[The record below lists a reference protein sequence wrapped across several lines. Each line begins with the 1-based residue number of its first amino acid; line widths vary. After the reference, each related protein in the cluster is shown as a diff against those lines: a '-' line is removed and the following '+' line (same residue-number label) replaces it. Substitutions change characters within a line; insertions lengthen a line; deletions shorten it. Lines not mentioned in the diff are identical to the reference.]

1 MNIARRASVIAITI
15 LAAVMWTQVPDSPT
29 GDVGIGPDRAQP
41 NNVACP
47 VPTGREA
54 SSTLDLAAT
63 LPGDAR
69 VFASFGGNSV
79 AEETLA
85 IGVGLGAST
94 DLSAAV
100 GASTVGVVVDLPEGG
115 AGAAIVT
122 ESDVVL
128 TAANCTF
135 PVSGETAIAGVST
148 AADESLDLVLA
159 NPYSNDA
166 VVEVRTVSEAGADS
180 ASELESVLVPARSV
194 TTIDLA
200 QILPLRNRLS
210 IRILVERGVVHAA
223 AVQSSANER
232 MVVEA
237 VEPAREW
244 IVPLPATGTSPIVT
258 LLPTSGVGVDYSV
271 DSFGDGGVQ
280 TDVLVGSVAA
290 DQQLII
296 DMSSIPE
303 GATALRVATSGPSV
317 VGVVIESET
326 IRAGSP
332 GASRIA
338 STWLV
343 PGLRGEA
350 ATLRVV
356 NPSDVTVEV
365 QVTPLVAGAQ
375 AQSASVAAGASV
387 NIPVGGPVPGYVV
400 RADADIH
407 VSWSVSS
414 ESGFGL
420 SVGWPVLSAGE

>member
-1 MNIARRASVIAITI
+1 MARRASVIAVTI
-15 LAAVMWTQVPDSPT
+15 LAAVMWTQVPDSST
-29 GDVGIGPDRAQP
+29 RGLGIGPDRAQP
-41 NNVACP
+41 SNVACP

-54 SSTLDLAAT
+54 SSTLDVAT
-63 LPGDAR
+63 ILPGDAS
-69 VFASFGGNSV
+69 VFASFGGSSV
-79 AEETLA
+79 AEESLV
-85 IGVGLGAST
+85 IGAGLGASL

-100 GASTVGVVVDLPEGG
+100 GSSTVAVVIDLPEGG

-135 PVSGETAIAGVST
+135 AVPGETAIVGVST

-237 VEPAREW
+237 VEPARAW
-244 IVPLPATGTSPIVT
+244 IVPLPATGTLPIVT
-258 LLPTSGVGVDYSV
+258 LLPTAGVGVDYSV
-271 DSFGDGGVQ
+271 DSFGDGGSQ

-290 DQQLII
+290 DEQLII

-303 GATALRVATSGPSV
+303 GATALRVSTSGPSV

-332 GASRIA
+332 GAARLA
-338 STWLV
+338 SAWLV
-343 PGLRGEA
+343 PGSRGDGA
-350 ATLRVV
+350 VLRVV
-356 NPSDVTVEV
+356 NPSDGTVDV
-365 QVTPLVAGAQ
+365 QVSPLVAGAQ

-387 NIPVGGPVPGYVV
+387 NIPVGGPVPGYLV
-400 RADADIH
+400 RADADVH
-407 VSWSVSS
+407 VSWSVAD

-420 SVGWPVLSAGE
+420 SVGWPVLSSGE